1 MKVLGTVGS
10 PRKNG
15 NTDLLGSRILDV
27 TNANNNLTE
36 KLYLY
41 EFEIFPCVDCRGCKK
56 NRIPCSFRFRS
67 CALLI

>member
-1 MKVLGTVGS
+1 MKVLGIVGS

-15 NTDLLGSRILDV
+15 NMDLLGSRILDV

-41 EFEIFPCVDCRGCKK
+41 EFKIFPCVD
-56 NRIPCSFRFRS
+56 
-67 CALLI
+67 